1 MPHEAGLTPTEVEAA
16 LDDLSVA
23 FIQEV
28 SSTRATTPDHDRDQ
42 IVRAQIAKSL
52 SRSVGKQPLEAILLA
67 SAVGFAVA
75 WLAPRR

>member
-1 MPHEAGLTPTEVEAA
+1 MKSILA
-16 LDDLSVA
+16 LVTLA
-23 FIQEV
+23 LV
-28 SSTRATTPDHDRDQ
+28 SLMLEEKSRQ
-42 IVRAQIAKSL
+42 IVDEATVAYGEAVDQARSARKSL